1 MGVAEVFQRVEEVV
15 VRHESELAEAGM
27 GEHVKV
33 VMREDAEEFLTAHL
47 FGISPDATQ
56 HAQQFRALAVLHRGD
71 ILEIIGTAIAP
82 VTVEMIYLVP
92 NGFPVS
98 VTDRF
103 GSRTYPRECHE
114 RVAVHAVEMPHNG
127 VLGAADAVGRAPSFS
142 SDGRERGLHL
152 MHDAPFVGDLH
163 VVYAVELALPTAI
176 ERFVGGAS
184 SDDRAV
190 RQS

>member
-1 MGVAEVFQRVEEVV
+1 MPVILRLSGVSRSF
-15 VRHESELAEAGM
+15 
-27 GEHVKV
+27 
-33 VMREDAEEFLTAHL
+33 REFIFLENAQQLLTAHL

-56 HAQQFRALAVLHRGD
+56 HAQQFRALAVLRRGD

-103 GSRTYPRECHE
+103 GSRTNPRERHE
-114 RVAVHAVEMPHNG
+114 GVAVHAVEMPHNG

-152 MHDAPFVGDLH
+152 VHDASLVGNRH
-163 VVYAVELALPTAI
+163 VVYAVELARPTAI
-176 ERFVGGAS
+176 QRFVGGAS
-184 SDDRAV
+184 SDDCAV
-190 RQS
+190 R